1 MDEFKINKLNAQLA
15 AARCVIAESGKSP
28 RELGKESRLKILE
41 WIYQWGFTSSSVG
54 QLLLGRTSGGYLKKL
69 SNQGWL
75 VSTKTKSGVPASY
88 FTLSQMG
95 IQDAERHA
103 NILCKYSEIDPY
115 KVDQSK
121 IRHYLIAQ
129 SSTVN
134 ALKVGLITDY
144 ETERMFGVGGDKLG
158 VKRPDVVWVT
168 TAGHRYGIEVELSA
182 KWERHLDDFVLKVI
196 RALKSNGDNIL
207 EFSRFVIVSD
217 SPAIINRYSTAM
229 QSGQPLSIWEKSDRG
244 HWVVQK
250 TIRVPDWLI
259 SRVDFKL
266 IGS

>member
-1 MDEFKINKLNAQLA
+1 MNNLKTDKYNGQLA
-15 AARCVIAESGKSP
+15 AARAVLAETGKSP
-28 RELGKESRLKILE
+28 RELGRVSRLKILE

-54 QLLLGRTSGGYLKKL
+54 QLLLGRTSGGYLQKL
-69 SNQGWL
+69 SKQSWL
-75 VSTKTKSGVPASY
+75 MSIKTKSGVPAAY
-88 FTLSQMG
+88 FTLSQ
-95 IQDAERHA
+95 IALEEAERHA
-103 NILCKYSEIDPY
+103 NSLCKYLELDPY

-129 SSTVN
+129 TSTIN
-134 ALKVGLITDY
+134 ALRAGLITDY
-144 ETERMFGVGGDKLG
+144 QTERMFGVGGDKLG

-168 TAGHRYGIEVELSA
+168 PTGLRYGIEVELSA
-182 KWERHLDDFVLKVI
+182 KWERQLDDFVLKVI
-196 RALKSNGDNIL
+196 RALKSNGDNSS

-229 QSGQPLSIWEKSDRG
+229 QSGQPLAIWEKSDRG
-244 HWVVQK
+244 HWVIQK

-266 IGS
+266 IES